1 MKDIQVITG
10 CMFAGKTTE
19 LIDRLKSTNQKYLLV
34 KPKIDTRD
42 EEGKI
47 STHDG
52 VSEIGI
58 RVNRL
63 SEVFKKLEG
72 VKVIGIDEAQFFN
85 NSIIEDI
92 NYIASK
98 NITIIIA
105 GLKKDYLNKP
115 FGSMTEIIK
124 IATSITMLKAIC
136 NNCGDSATYSYRKNI
151 NSKNQVLIGDSNEYE
166 ALCQECFEKR
176 V

>member
-10 CMFAGKTTE
+10 CMFAGKTTA
-19 LIDRLKSTNQKYLLV
+19 LIDRLKSTNCKYLLV

-42 EEGKI
+42 EGSQI

-52 VSEIGI
+52 LSETGI

-63 SEVFKKLEG
+63 SEIFQKLKG
-72 VKVIGIDEAQFFN
+72 IKVVGIDEAQFFN
-85 NSIIEDI
+85 NSIVEDI

-105 GLKKDYLNKP
+105 GLKKDYLNKS
-115 FGSMTEIIK
+115 FGCMAEIIK

-136 NNCGDSATYSYRKNI
+136 NDCGDAATYSYRKNI
-151 NSKNQVLIGDSNEYE
+151 NSKTQVLIGDSNEYA
-166 ALCQECFEKR
+166 ALCKECFEKR
-176 V
+176 I